1 MRRTRR
7 LAGPLASLAVLA
19 SLGGSAVAA
28 QTASSIRVLIDRQIP
43 APVDQPTDV
52 RWRDDDS
59 VWLSSLGGGVY
70 QLPVDP
76 DRGGP
81 GLVEASRRAG
91 WRWVHLATD
100 GDRLAG
106 AYPAFHLWW
115 MDAKFTDS
123 GGSYSLE
130 HIGDLDL
137 GGGRLLILG
146 LQRNEAGALAADGK
160 IAWLGRLGADLTE
173 FRPVLPSRAGPGA
186 STLQDCALLLMS
198 KVRFLADGSFVVV
211 PGVDP
216 GIFLF
221 DTTGRLVRTWETAP
235 LNLDQG
241 CLLDEAQRRSFST
254 DLDARM
260 AWLDRRRVIDEVV
273 PLGKD
278 IGLIVRSRIDGT
290 TRWELLRL
298 RAADGTVEHI
308 DVPVVSPSR
317 WTHLRGDV
325 RGDRLVLLLTELEAE
340 GWPDVPPPR
349 LIVAHIGQ

>member
-1 MRRTRR
+1 M
-7 LAGPLASLAVLA
+7 ACISC
-19 SLGGSAVAA
+19 
-28 QTASSIRVLIDRQIP
+28 QSILI
-43 APVDQPTDV
+43 V
-52 RWRDDDS
+52 
-59 VWLSSLGGGVY
+59 
-70 QLPVDP
+70 VDP
-76 DRGGP
+76 
-81 GLVEASRRAG
+81 AWWTSRRAG

-115 MDAKFTDS
+115 MDAKSTDS

-241 CLLDEAQRRSFST
+241 CLLDEAQRRSFAT

-290 TRWELLRL
+290 TRWDSCACAR
-298 RAADGTVEHI
+298 RTA
-308 DVPVVSPSR
+308 PSNISTCR
-317 WTHLRGDV
+317 WSRRHAGRTCGEMSEETD
-325 RGDRLVLLLTELEAE
+325 
-340 GWPDVPPPR
+340 WFFS
-349 LIVAHIGQ
+349 